1 MRGAVSIALA
11 YNQASCG
18 NCFFWSSV
26 FSSEL
31 YFKIQIRAVFV
42 RESWIKE
49 REMALMSYLIDLFY
63 FIWMQFTRSGHTQ
76 LRANAI
82 MITST
87 ISVVLVSTVVR
98 TPPPYVL
105 YFDIDMDSQTVLSGK
120 LRHVS
125 TNFFFFFPLL
135 WDYFGTCAAKVCF
148 LDISLGLHQ
157 KASIRQLI

>member
-98 TPPPYVL
+98 HLLHMFCILTL
-105 YFDIDMDSQTVLSGK
+105 IWTLK
-120 LRHVS
+120 L
-125 TNFFFFFPLL
+125 FFLVNSDTFQQISFSFSPCCGITLALALL
-135 WDYFGTCAAKVCF
+135 RCVFWTSV
-148 LDISLGLHQ
+148 
-157 KASIRQLI
+157 

>member
-49 REMALMSYLIDLFY
+49 REMALMSYLIDFFSFGCSLQGLVTLNCEQ
-63 FIWMQFTRSGHTQ
+63 MQS
-76 LRANAI
+76 
-82 MITST
+82 
-87 ISVVLVSTVVR
+87 
-98 TPPPYVL
+98 
-105 YFDIDMDSQTVLSGK
+105 
-120 LRHVS
+120 
-125 TNFFFFFPLL
+125 
-135 WDYFGTCAAKVCF
+135 
-148 LDISLGLHQ
+148 
-157 KASIRQLI
+157 